1 MVGGRANHGPKY
13 ASIANVEDRLALRI
27 SNACPAFFT
36 SELIGRD
43 GGIVGSRSRIA
54 EEAFDASSHDITYSH
69 GMKNFRFRG
78 VGAGAGAGGG
88 GRWPA

>member
-27 SNACPAFFT
+27 SNACPVLFT

-69 GMKNFRFRG
+69 VMFRFRG
-78 VGAGAGAGGG
+78 AGAGVGAGGG